1 MRVIISLI
9 LIAIATNLSAGET
22 VYYCSMQNF
31 VDAKPNKHSNYQ
43 RVRFKMKINRE
54 NQSSNS
60 GRVSF
65 SDDHPF
71 SISFKAF
78 GYNVGYLQSG
88 DGVSSFGFHLDSGQM
103 FQAWATPNEAV
114 AFSAK
119 CDEF

>member
-31 VDAKPNKHSNYQ
+31 VDAKPYKHSNYQ
-43 RVRFKMKINRE
+43 RMRFKMKINRE
-54 NQSSNS
+54 NQSSNNA
-60 GRVSF
+60 RVSF

-71 SISFKAF
+71 SIGFKVF

-103 FQAWATPNEAV
+103 FQAWATPNEAA

-119 CDEF
+119 CEEF

>member
-1 MRVIISLI
+1 MRVIITLF
-9 LIAIATNLSAGET
+9 LIAFGTNLSAGET

-31 VDAKPNKHSNYQ
+31 VAAEPNKVENYQ
-43 RVRFKMKINRE
+43 TTRFKMKISRDNM
-54 NQSSNS
+54 SSNG

>member
-1 MRVIISLI
+1 MRLIITLF
-9 LIAIATNLSAGET
+9 LIAIGTNLSAGET

-31 VDAKPNKHSNYQ
+31 VDAKPHKHSNYQ
-43 RVRFKMKINRE
+43 RLRFKMKINRE

-60 GRVSF
+60 VRVSF

-71 SISFKAF
+71 STSFKAF
-78 GYNVGYLQSG
+78 GYNVSYLQSG